1 MSGRTSDDEQHN
13 NNNWGELLADDSPDA
28 QVDALRQ
35 ISGQESVTGLT
46 VTIVRLSG
54 SSNDEVRMWSAEAL
68 ETAVTPTE
76 SDVPALIQML
86 ESAADGEICYWAATM
101 LGRLGPDAVAA
112 VDALETCLRE
122 SMYLPARERATWALS
137 QIGPPAA
144 AAVPA
149 LKEAAERSA
158 AQVKA
163 VGVRSA
169 SRDRRNRRL
178 ESSRANVGCAS
189 AFRHAVQRRLG
200 SLRHAP
206 ESSSNICRQGGRD
219 GFTFRSQETP
229 LQDASLPRVALL

>member
-1 MSGRTSDDEQHN
+1 MTN

-46 VTIVRLSG
+46 ETIVALSG

-68 ETAVTPTE
+68 ETSVTPTQ
-76 SDVPALIQML
+76 SDVTALIRML
-86 ESAADGEICYWAATM
+86 ESAEDGEICYWAATM

-112 VDALETCLRE
+112 VDALETCLRA

-149 LKEAAERSA
+149 LRAAAEAAPPRLQRLATEALRAIGEIA
-158 AQVKA
+158 A
-163 VGVRSA
+163 
-169 SRDRRNRRL
+169 
-178 ESSRANVGCAS
+178 
-189 AFRHAVQRRLG
+189 
-200 SLRHAP
+200 
-206 ESSSNICRQGGRD
+206 
-219 GFTFRSQETP
+219 
-229 LQDASLPRVALL
+229 